1 MRDRDPSNGR
11 SAPPGEVSP
20 WALAGLGVEFAVALV
35 LFGYA
40 GQWIDRRLGIAPVGL
55 LAGVLLGAG
64 GTFVLSVRR
73 LLAPRPTSSTPP
85 PPATPEVDP
94 ARSDRPEAP

>member
-1 MRDRDPSNGR
+1 MRDRDPASDR
-11 SAPPGEVSP
+11 PAPPGEVSP

-64 GTFVLSVRR
+64 GVFYLRYRR
-73 LLAPRPTSSTPP
+73 LAAPRPGPSDP
-85 PPATPEVDP
+85 PPAARPPGVAPED
-94 ARSDRPEAP
+94 S